1 MKKIITLLIFSLV
14 TVSACKENNEVKA
27 SENISTLQLDNGKKW
42 RMNAEMKAYI
52 QKTEYLLNSY
62 DGKSDYRILA
72 RDLSETNDHFL
83 KSCPIKET
91 TRQVMHE
98 WLMPLIEKTDKL
110 AKAEGEYE
118 QAIVLIGDLKN
129 SIRTYH
135 QYFE

>member
-1 MKKIITLLIFSLV
+1 M
-14 TVSACKENNEVKA
+14 
-27 SENISTLQLDNGKKW
+27 
-42 RMNAEMKAYI
+42 
-52 QKTEYLLNSY
+52 LNSY

>member
-27 SENISTLQLDNGKKW
+27 SEN
-42 RMNAEMKAYI
+42 
-52 QKTEYLLNSY
+52 
-62 DGKSDYRILA
+62 
-72 RDLSETNDHFL
+72 
-83 KSCPIKET
+83 
-91 TRQVMHE
+91 
-98 WLMPLIEKTDKL
+98 KL